1 MYRDRITM
9 LPRGL
14 RSCEGVQGLYVTE
27 GLKSLA
33 GIFSQTGLCVGCSIM
48 DGRCVMVSSTVKID
62 EGEGGGVLCVVESD
76 DLTVLSRFSVY
87 KSSVIQFIYL

>member
-1 MYRDRITM
+1 
-9 LPRGL
+9 
-14 RSCEGVQGLYVTE
+14 
-27 GLKSLA
+27 
-33 GIFSQTGLCVGCSIM
+33 M